1 MCFRNND
8 CLQYNNLPVPRTGSL
23 LQFLVKTVSLV
34 CSSHNY
40 MAHFAINTRCAIKAK
55 AITLRLA
62 SSACNPHDKTISEH
76 LYSQNAKPS
85 TGGLCI
91 STCLWSALGFHS
103 FQLNFVNNH
112 EWLSLCPAT
121 SKNSSTSRDAQTH
134 TRILLCVEK
143 GLIYKLVHSLKTTF
157 TQVIDFLYKEGGAA
171 CKDGCLRVQRR
182 AIPAYSGASRSPL
195 GDTCRVYKPLELA
208 GAGRV
213 GSQGRL
219 THIALWHAKTS
230 LPINL
235 LSVTDA

>member
-40 MAHFAINTRCAIKAK
+40 MAHFAINTCCATKAK

-85 TGGLCI
+85 TGRLCI

-134 TRILLCVEK
+134 TRRLLCVEK
-143 GLIYKLVHSLKTTF
+143 GLIYKLMHSLKTTF
-157 TQVIDFLYKEGGAA
+157 IQVIDFLYKEGGSLQGWLLA
-171 CKDGCLRVQRR
+171 R
-182 AIPAYSGASRSPL
+182 AKTSHSRLFWGESEPSWRHLQGLQAPGASRSWQ
-195 GDTCRVYKPLELA
+195 
-208 GAGRV
+208 
-213 GSQGRL
+213 GSDRKADWP
-219 THIALWHAKTS
+219 T
-230 LPINL
+230 L
-235 LSVTDA
+235 LSDMQKRAYL